1 MCLGVPMQ
9 VKTIE
14 NDLAICEIDGVQ
26 REASLMMIDHV
37 RIGDYVLIHAGFAI
51 EKVGQGNQS
60 KLVLQ
65 KFDGIVDPVHANR
78 KQPKRFLRTPTQRR
92 SPRPRPLMPSS
103 GDSYSDPVQVPSRH
117 SSSVPAR
124 PR

>member
-26 REASLMMIDHV
+26 REASLMMIDNV

-51 EKVGQGNQS
+51 EKIDEKEAQ
-60 KLVLQ
+60 LTLT
-65 KFDGIVDPVHANR
+65 A
-78 KQPKRFLRTPTQRR
+78 LREALDMGLAPE
-92 SPRPRPLMPSS
+92 
-103 GDSYSDPVQVPSRH
+103 
-117 SSSVPAR
+117 
-124 PR
+124 